1 MIFLILKKKYKMK
14 TCKTCKSEKDLSS
27 FEVNRA
33 VCKTCRQIQRTEAAK
48 KCFVDPLS
56 IPKPK
61 SCVKCGKSN
70 EEVEFKFRTDLIK
83 GGWRTEC
90 NTCYNAKGYSEKS
103 RSKRREE
110 NEELYLAKNAK
121 SHLEWAQNNPE
132 KIKEQQYK
140 TASEAPRK
148 IKTIKTSAK
157 ARGIGFDDSSM
168 EAMALKLL
176 QPCYYCDFTP
186 KQNNIL
192 NGLDRMDPEKGYND
206 INTIPCCATCNAMKG
221 PHTLDVFIASIR
233 DIVNYHS
240 NTMDMIGGRQRLKP
254 FSGRNELR
262 EKPEKE
268 KKDNLTTEM
277 KINLWSQPC
286 YLCGRSPSFGID
298 REDADGDYTIENSR
312 PCCSKCN
319 YMKKD
324 ISLADFLKHTCYIHQ
339 HTSHWILQDV
349 TNIHNFTMAKQ
360 ELTQVK
366 ANLINTKKY
375 IIFPSIGI
383 AAKVLS
389 ITRPV
394 IYKALDHD
402 KFTCMGCTWVTVEP
416 REYLEQNMNSSDTI
430 QMIKTIRSLGKR
442 NKSI

>member
-1 MIFLILKKKYKMK
+1 MK
-14 TCKTCKSEKDLSS
+14 TCKTCQIEKDLSS

-33 VCKTCRQIQRTEAAK
+33 VCKSCRQIQRTEAAK
-48 KCFVDPLS
+48 KCSVNPSS

-61 SCVKCGKSN
+61 LCVKCGKSN

-90 NTCYNAKGYSEKS
+90 NTCYNMKGYSEKS
-103 RSKRREE
+103 RTKRRDE
-110 NEELYLAKNAK
+110 NEELYLAKNAQ
-121 SHLEWAQNNPE
+121 SHLEWAHNNHD
-132 KIKEQQYK
+132 KIKEQQHK

-157 ARGIGFDDSSM
+157 ARGIDFDDSSM
-168 EAMALKLL
+168 DAMMLKLS
-176 QPCYYCDFTP
+176 QPCYYCVYTP
-186 KQNNIL
+186 KQNDIL
-192 NGLDRMDPEKGYND
+192 NGLDRMDPSQGYND

-221 PHTLDVFIASIR
+221 PHTLDVFIGIIR
-233 DIVNYHS
+233 DIVKYRS
-240 NTMDMIGGRQRLKP
+240 NTMDTAERQRLKP
-254 FSGRNELR
+254 FSGRSELR
-262 EKPEKE
+262 DKPEKE

-312 PCCSKCN
+312 PCCRKCN

-324 ISLADFLKHTCYIHQ
+324 ISLSDFLKHTCYIHQ
-339 HTSHWILQDV
+339 HTCHWILQDI
-349 TNIHNFTMAKQ
+349 TNIHSFTMAKK
-360 ELTQVK
+360 ELKQVK
-366 ANLINTKKY
+366 ATIINTNKY

-389 ITRPV
+389 IERPV
-394 IYKALDHD
+394 IYKVLDHET
-402 KFTCMGCTWVTVEP
+402 FTCVGCKWVMVEP
-416 REYLEQNMNSSDTI
+416 REYLEQNLNSSDTI
-430 QMIKTIRSLGKR
+430 QMIKTIRDLRKR
-442 NKSI
+442 NKNI